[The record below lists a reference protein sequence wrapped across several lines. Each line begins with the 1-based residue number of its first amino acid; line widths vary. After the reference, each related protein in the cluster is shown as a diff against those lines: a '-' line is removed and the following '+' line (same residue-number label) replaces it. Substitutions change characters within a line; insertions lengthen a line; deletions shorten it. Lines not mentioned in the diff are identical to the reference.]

1 LPGEEKVMRSKQ
13 QGITAIAM
21 AIILSMV
28 ALIAYAGFMV
38 IPIYLETTKV
48 DTILDDIKAEYEGK
62 PINIRSV
69 RKSIGKRLNVEAVN
83 GVKLTDFFIEQKNR
97 KIQVGAVYQKDVH
110 YLGNLYL
117 LVKYDNQVEFSQ

>member
-1 LPGEEKVMRSKQ
+1 MRSKQ